1 MRSPYFYI
9 LNLPVRVTQL
19 RADFQNVTPP
29 QCSVV
34 LTRHQIHLL
43 HLPWEYLVR
52 FPNPIAFAY
61 QSKAGTL
68 SRNTSQM
75 LGTRNMYLSPLK
87 RKASNK
93 YEIVKYKLVCYA
105 INMFPLE
112 INCAMSEVF
121 GFVTSLKTTNP
132 VQSC

>member
-9 LNLPVRVTQL
+9 LNLPVRVTWFI
-19 RADFQNVTPP
+19 ADFQNVTPP

-34 LTRHQIHLL
+34 LTRHHLL
-43 HLPWEYLVR
+43 HLLWEYLVR
-52 FPNPIAFAY
+52 FSNPLAFAY
-61 QSKAGTL
+61 QNKAGTL
-68 SRNTSQM
+68 SRNIRQM